1 MKQTETEKDPTLKE
15 SKRTVPRPKN
25 GQSKG
30 MILDGHTGTVPSV
43 KSLSSGEIRVGVK
56 LRLGCI

>member
-1 MKQTETEKDPTLKE
+1 MKQTETEKDRSLKE

-30 MILDGHTGTVPSV
+30 M
-43 KSLSSGEIRVGVK
+43 K
-56 LRLGCI
+56 LNGLKD